1 MAEAHAT
8 ISRQPT
14 RMLLESSEGTPAF
27 RAPETYQH
35 GEHCGRRADIWSLG
49 VTLYVM
55 LFGRL
60 PFPWREA
67 DEDAAGSAAAAREE
81 DVMLADTLQE
91 GTVGGAPSPSPSAAV
106 DVGEAVEAAEVA
118 APLTPTTT
126 SGMPKRN
133 SLHGSSPKLGSAS
146 SLSCSSTGS
155 LGEMQHTAARDAL
168 RIEHAVCSQPLRFPQ
183 APPASN
189 AARELLQ
196 EMLAKEPDARP
207 TLHAIAHHVW
217 VTQDGSTAPIK
228 LPTTLAPLR
237 ATPEEIHR
245 AISIRSPALDLATSS
260 HFGSGSTIGLS
271 SRGGTGSILEARD
284 GSAARLSRTRSEAI
298 GNTLKTQVSVA
309 FPFIPPR

>member
-1 MAEAHAT
+1 MAEARAT

-35 GEHCGRRADIWSLG
+35 GEHCGRRADIWSVG
-49 VTLYVM
+49 VTLYVV

-60 PFPWREA
+60 PFPWHEA
-67 DEDAAGSAAAAREE
+67 DEDAAGSSAKDEDVVEAAAA
-81 DVMLADTLQE
+81 A
-91 GTVGGAPSPSPSAAV
+91 
-106 DVGEAVEAAEVA
+106 EAA
-118 APLTPTTT
+118 APLTP
-126 SGMPKRN
+126 SMGGMMRRN
-133 SLHGSSPKLGSAS
+133 SASSSRAESLHGSSPKLGSLGS
-146 SLSCSSTGS
+146 SMSCSSTGS
-155 LGEMQHTAARDAL
+155 LGEMQQTVARDAL

-183 APPASN
+183 APPVSD
-189 AARELLQ
+189 AARGLLQ

-207 TLHAIAHHVW
+207 TLHAIAHHAW
-217 VTQDGSTAPIK
+217 VTRGGATAPIK

-237 ATPEEIHR
+237 ATPEEVHR

-271 SRGGTGSILEARD
+271 SRGTGSVLEARD
-284 GSAARLSRTRSEAI
+284 GSASRLSRTRSEAV